1 MTDIVIVHSK
11 IGDATNHWYQWLAN
25 NLILEGYNV
34 TLFDLPVEEN
44 DNLEQWVE
52 RMKDQITVEK
62 YETYFITHGFGTLAS
77 LKYIEET
84 NINHIEGLFSV
95 AGFMDDAEEIDA
107 YIDPETKAIDYEI
120 VKNKVDQFY
129 GLCSKNDK
137 YVSYLETKR
146 LMDTLNGVCKV
157 TENGGHFMEDDGF
170 TTFTILHGKMQG
182 IMSK

>member
-52 RMKDQITVEK
+52 RMKDQITVDK

-84 NINHIEGLFSV
+84 NINHIEGLF
-95 AGFMDDAEEIDA
+95 
-107 YIDPETKAIDYEI
+107 
-120 VKNKVDQFY
+120 
-129 GLCSKNDK
+129 
-137 YVSYLETKR
+137 
-146 LMDTLNGVCKV
+146 
-157 TENGGHFMEDDGF
+157 
-170 TTFTILHGKMQG
+170 
-182 IMSK
+182 

>member
-1 MTDIVIVHSK
+1 MTDIIIVHSK
-11 IGDATNHWYQWLAN
+11 IGDATNHWYKWLAN

-52 RMKDQITVEK
+52 RMKDQITVKK

-77 LKYIEET
+77 LKYIEEM

-129 GLCSKNDK
+129 GLCSKNDE
-137 YVSYLETKR
+137 YVSYLET
-146 LMDTLNGVCKV
+146 
-157 TENGGHFMEDDGF
+157 
-170 TTFTILHGKMQG
+170 
-182 IMSK
+182 

>member
-52 RMKDQITVEK
+52 RMKDQITVKK

-77 LKYIEET
+77 LKYIEEM
-84 NINHIEGLFSV
+84 NINHIE
-95 AGFMDDAEEIDA
+95 
-107 YIDPETKAIDYEI
+107 
-120 VKNKVDQFY
+120 
-129 GLCSKNDK
+129 
-137 YVSYLETKR
+137 
-146 LMDTLNGVCKV
+146 
-157 TENGGHFMEDDGF
+157 
-170 TTFTILHGKMQG
+170 
-182 IMSK
+182 